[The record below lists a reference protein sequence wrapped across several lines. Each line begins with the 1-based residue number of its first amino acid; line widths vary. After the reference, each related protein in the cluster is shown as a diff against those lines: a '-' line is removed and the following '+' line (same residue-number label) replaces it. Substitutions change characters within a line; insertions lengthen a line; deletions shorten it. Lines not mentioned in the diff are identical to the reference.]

1 MKSIEE
7 FPAENLPLRGKRPLF
22 NADTEAALLR
32 WGQVQPGAL
41 PWLIKR
47 SVAYWDREKNAAL
60 LSGPEMEKLSRNCEA
75 TAALDL
81 LRWRIEAVDD
91 RLAVEHLKRGLAA

>member
-1 MKSIEE
+1 MKGIEE
-7 FPAENLPLRGKRPLF
+7 FPPEKLPLRGNRPAF

-47 SVAYWDREKNAAL
+47 SLAYFERDFGSKLPAVAV
-60 LSGPEMEKLSRNCEA
+60 EKLSRNCEA

-81 LRWRIEAVDD
+81 LRWRIEAKDD
-91 RLAVEHLKRGLAA
+91 RAAVEHLKGKAA